1 MFIRGKFF
9 TSSKRAFIKIIFHR
23 AGGGHEILED
33 RGLERGIVR
42 EGFEG
47 RRLCRAGGYVGPEVE
62 GGSLKAEGVEFESGR
77 VCRAEV

>member
-1 MFIRGKFF
+1 LFIRGKFF

-33 RGLERGIVR
+33 RGLGRGIVR

-47 RRLCRAGGYVGPEVE
+47 GRLWWAGGYVGP
-62 GGSLKAEGVEFESGR
+62 GVESGSVGR
-77 VCRAEV
+77 RRWRRGI